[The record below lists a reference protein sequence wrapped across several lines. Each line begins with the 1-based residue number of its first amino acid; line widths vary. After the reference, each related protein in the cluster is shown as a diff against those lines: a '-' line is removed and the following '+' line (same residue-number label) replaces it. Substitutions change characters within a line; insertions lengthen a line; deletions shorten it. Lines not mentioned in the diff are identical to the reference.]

1 MIRDQLIPA
10 LKEKYGNTFEVGDP
24 SEFIAIFPAKHEKV
38 GRLMVYESKEYLTFV
53 IEKVAHDHVYFD
65 PNEDQ
70 EKIDHEVTA
79 QAMTFLDDLFS
90 DRVLMG
96 LAKNLMGTSMMVLN
110 WGEPKDFMQP
120 GFDYFLWSGP
130 IGDVKENSQK

>member
-10 LKEKYGNTFEVGDP
+10 LKEKYGDTFTVGEP
-24 SEFIAIFPAKHEKV
+24 NEFIALFPAKHEKV
-38 GRLMVYESKEYLTFV
+38 GRLMLYEGEEYLTFV

-65 PNEDQ
+65 PNEEQ
-70 EKIDHEVTA
+70 EKIDQSVTT
-79 QAMTFLDDLFS
+79 QTMEFLDDLFN
-90 DRVLMG
+90 DRILMG
-96 LAKNLMGTSMMVLN
+96 LAKDLMGTSIMALK

-130 IGDVKENSQK
+130 IGDITENSQK